1 MSNLNKIKGS
11 IKSLLGNNLMSLI
24 VLTQNTLIDFVKY
37 YKYSNVFK
45 KDSLNKLEAL
55 IILDYHSLEKG
66 LLYKDIKYKYGK
78 LKVINLLRLFK
89 KNEILLVSV
98 KDKTQIIAAT
108 SVLCNYFDLHKDN
121 NIDISDYFSDEDYLF
136 LKKNFQ
142 PILKSTKLHIKQNYF
157 KNSDSDFFNFS
168 NSRSSVRDFTGEKI
182 SQDLIYKIIDLAKN
196 APSVC
201 NRQPVK
207 VYYIENKTTIDAVLK
222 IQGGLEGYAE
232 KTSQLLVVVSDRNYF
247 YSVGERSQLF
257 IDGGIFLMN
266 LLYSLHYYKVGACP
280 AHWALNFQ
288 HDRGIKKLIN
298 MTNSEKVIAL
308 VAIGQPKDEF
318 KTCNSKRR
326 SVDEIIKI
334 ISS

>member
-1 MSNLNKIKGS
+1 MRNSNKIKQS
-11 IKSLLGNNLMSLI
+11 IKDLLGNNFMSLI
-24 VLTQNTLIDFVKY
+24 VLVQNTFIDFVRY
-37 YKYSNVFK
+37 YNYSNVFK

-55 IILDYHSLEKG
+55 LILDYHSLEKC
-66 LLYKDIKYKYGK
+66 LLYKEMKFKYGK
-78 LKVINLLRLFK
+78 LKVVNLLRLLK
-89 KNEILLVSV
+89 KNEILSIR
-98 KDKTQIIAAT
+98 DKTQIIAAA
-108 SVLCNYFDLHKDN
+108 SVLCNYFDIHQDN
-121 NIDISDYFSDEDYLF
+121 NIDISGFFSDEDYRF
-136 LKKNFQ
+136 LKRNFQ
-142 PILKSTKLHIKQNYF
+142 PILDSTKSFNKQEYF
-157 KNSDSDFFNFS
+157 KNSEGNFFDFS
-168 NSRSSVRDFTGEKI
+168 NSRSSIRDFTGERI
-182 SQDLIYKIIDLAKN
+182 SHDLIYKIINLAKN

-222 IQGGLEGYAE
+222 IQRGLEGFTD
-232 KTSQLLVVVSDRNYF
+232 KIVQLLVVVSDRNYF

-257 IDGGIFLMN
+257 IDGGIFLLN

-288 HDRGIKKLIN
+288 HDREIKKLIN

-318 KTCNSKRR
+318 KTCYSKRR